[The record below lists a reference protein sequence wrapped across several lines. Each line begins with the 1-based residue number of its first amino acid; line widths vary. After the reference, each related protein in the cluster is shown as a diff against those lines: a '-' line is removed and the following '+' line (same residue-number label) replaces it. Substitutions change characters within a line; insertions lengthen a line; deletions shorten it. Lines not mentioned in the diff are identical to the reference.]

1 MEKFNNL
8 KDTLGNIL
16 WLEKWYSKL
25 GVKFP
30 SNEIKN
36 SSIRGLDF
44 NLNSNKDHKLFSISG
59 KLAPR
64 IVFGCDNQISE
75 LHAFSMFE
83 HFYQQGGRIFDT
95 AVKFIIQ
102 DVEGGQSEYIDNPGQ
117 HPNRFEIDVINH
129 DKKLAYEIKW
139 RDAGTDGDHKNKEF
153 R

>member
-1 MEKFNNL
+1 MNTELPKKTNIKENKFESPL
-8 KDTLGNIL
+8 MSHKDTLGNIL

-36 SSIRGLDF
+36 SPIRGLDF
-44 NLNSNKDHKLFSISG
+44 NLNSNKYHKLFSISG

-95 AVKFIIQ
+95 A
-102 DVEGGQSEYIDNPGQ
+102 YIYNNGLSDGCLLYTSPS
-117 HPNRFEIDVINH
+117 P
-129 DKKLAYEIKW
+129 
-139 RDAGTDGDHKNKEF
+139 RD
-153 R
+153 